1 MSAVVKQVDAL
12 PAARPESAT
21 ILELIGRMSSDQSVD
36 VAKVEKL
43 VDLYMRVTANTARQ
57 EYAAALADMQP
68 QLPLIAER
76 GGIKDRNNNVQSR
89 YALWEDIVS
98 AITPILSTHGFALSF
113 RVKNDANMVGVTGV
127 LSHRAGHSEET
138 TLALPIDTSGS
149 KNAVQSVGS
158 STSYGKRYTA
168 AALLNL
174 RTGDIDDDGASGGKP
189 TLSEEQVANLD
200 ALLSEIGGD
209 AKARYLRYAKVKS
222 LDQILACNYAD
233 AVKVIEKRR
242 AAP

>member
-76 GGIKDRNNNVQSR
+76 GGIKDRNDNVQSR

-98 AITPILSTHGFALSF
+98 AITPILSEHGFALSF
-113 RVKNDANMVGVTGV
+113 RTQNEANMVSVTGV
-127 LSHRAGHSEET
+127 LSHRAGHSEQT

-168 AALLNL
+168 GALLNL

>member
-76 GGIKDRNNNVQSR
+76 GGIKDRNDNVQSR

-98 AITPILSTHGFALSF
+98 AITPILSEHGFALSF
-113 RVKNDANMVGVTGV
+113 RTQNEANMVSVTGV

-168 AALLNL
+168 GALLNL